1 MSRRAPKG
9 KPLFVVVVSWF
20 LFLTLIL
27 SQRHPQDDHPGPEG
41 NGHHCQGNYILDF
54 ADDSVPR
61 LILFLRASSTPSKAH
76 PPVVNVRA

>member
-1 MSRRAPKG
+1 M
-9 KPLFVVVVSWF
+9 FVVVVSWF

-54 ADDSVPR
+54 ADDSISR
-61 LILFLRASSTPSKAH
+61 LILFPRASSTPSKAH